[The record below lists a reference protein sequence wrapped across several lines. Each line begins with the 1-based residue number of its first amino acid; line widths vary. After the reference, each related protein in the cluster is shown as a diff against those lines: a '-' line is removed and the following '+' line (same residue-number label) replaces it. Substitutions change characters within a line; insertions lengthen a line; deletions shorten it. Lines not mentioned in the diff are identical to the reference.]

1 MQIQNY
7 TKDELLDAL
16 EMADQAAQMPNA
28 SPEDITKAGQAV
40 DEITGMLEEFD
51 KSQGYQP
58 EEFVSEES
66 YRKVLADA
74 GKTVDDLPVF
84 LEELKQKEEAGT
96 LSNRERGIWCVK

>member
-28 SPEDITKAGQAV
+28 SPEDITKASQAV

-74 GKTVDDLPVF
+74 GKTVDD
-84 LEELKQKEEAGT
+84 
-96 LSNRERGIWCVK
+96 

>member
-16 EMADQAAQMPNA
+16 EMADQQQ
-28 SPEDITKAGQAV
+28 DIQAV
-40 DEITGMLEEFD
+40 TELTGMLEEFD

-84 LEELKQKEEAGT
+84 LEELKQKEEADVVQQRT
-96 LSNRERGIWCVK
+96 WYL

>member
-1 MQIQNY
+1 MQTEEY
-7 TKDELLDAL
+7 TRDELLFAL
-16 EMADQAAQMPNA
+16 DLADSEQN
-28 SPEDITKAGQAV
+28 GLAV
-40 DEITGMLEEFD
+40 DRLTVMLEEFD

-66 YRKVLADA
+66 YRKVLEDA

-96 LSNRERGIWCVK
+96 LSSL